1 MFLLNESN
9 NKRRKDRMCKK
20 IRILCGV
27 TLSVLLG
34 IFAGVTSAFG
44 FGFTFGEI
52 EGNLDSSFT
61 LGASFR
67 VESRDYNLIGK
78 ANQPEF
84 VNTPFKYTGKDYGY
98 KKQFGGSK
106 VPSGL
111 WSHNGDDGD
120 LNFDTGVISEQFKVT
135 TDLSLKYMD
144 YGLFVRGMFFYDL
157 YLMSESDDMR
167 VDIMDNE
174 DAKDTIGRGLDL
186 LDAFVYYNTYIG
198 ETPFSIRAGRQV
210 INWGESSY
218 IPHGI
223 SESNPIDVGKLRS
236 PGAELKEAYIP
247 VGSIWT
253 SIGFT
258 ENINLEAFYQYE
270 FERMI
275 PDAPGSYFSTND
287 FIGNGGNWIQSG
299 FQHPDLKPN
308 FDDPIHQVHGVYV
321 PSRRNSSRMVDIEA
335 VSTFTVFPF
344 QYNHVCERISDKD
357 ASNNGQFG
365 IKLSWFAEQL
375 NYTEFGFYFL
385 NYHSR
390 RPLISGF
397 VHDGIAADQ
406 LLIDGLVQNELATN
420 GNLTYD
426 EARQKVMN
434 GPVAKAMIDWDFDSK
449 VAAIR
454 QNLGTNINE
463 AYFFESGDIYGPDS
477 DFAGH
482 AREGWIHGYTE
493 YPENIKLF
501 GLSFNTVLPN
511 GMSVAGEYSY
521 RMDEPLQIDDVE
533 MIMALSTPLYDVLGD
548 LGIPYIASAGDSY
561 YSQHPDGDTYGKAL
575 PGDYI
580 IGYQRFDISQAQV
593 SFTQLFSDVFGAS
606 KMTTLAE
613 FGYVFVHDFPDQEE
627 LRFDA
632 LGTVRSGNPT
642 HVNYPKGT
650 PLYASTENGPI
661 VAGISD
667 GLDGYFSNAFN
678 IYGYVPEGVE
688 TNDFASAFSWGY
700 RLMMQLDYTNVFSG
714 INITPKFTF
723 AHDVYGNTPVPI
735 ATFMKHRKNAS
746 LNINLDYQ
754 RKYSFDFGGRMYWGA
769 GSANRMADRDYV
781 WITVKFAI

>member
-1 MFLLNESN
+1 MS
-9 NKRRKDRMCKK
+9 KK
-20 IRILCGV
+20 FRILCGI
-27 TLSVLLG
+27 TLSATLVVM
-34 IFAGVTSAFG
+34 AGVTSAFAIG
-44 FGFTFGEI
+44 FNVGEI
-52 EGNLDSSFT
+52 EGNLDSTFS

-67 VESRDYNLIGK
+67 VEDRDYNLIGK

-84 VNTPFKYTGKDYGY
+84 VNTPFKYTEKDEAY
-98 KKQFGGSK
+98 KLKFGSGD

-111 WSHNGDDGD
+111 WSNNGDDGD
-120 LNFDTGVISEQFKVT
+120 LNFDTGVISELVKVT
-135 TDLSLKYMD
+135 SDLSLKYMD
-144 YGLFVRGMFFYDL
+144 YGLFMRGMFFYDI

-198 ETPFSIRAGRQV
+198 DTPFSIRAGRQV

-253 SIGFT
+253 SIGFSET
-258 ENINLEAFYQYE
+258 INFEAFYQYE

-287 FIGNGGNWIQSG
+287 FIGDGGNWIQSG
-299 FQHPDLKPN
+299 FQHPDLKPD
-308 FDDPIHQVHGVYV
+308 FDKL
-321 PSRRNSSRMVDIEA
+321 RRQNTGIYAPTPRLGNGEVNMDAA
-335 VSTFTVFPF
+335 VKSPYQF
-344 QYNHVCERISDKD
+344 NHVCERLEDNE

-390 RPLISGF
+390 RPLISGY
-397 VHDGIAADQ
+397 VHDGIHENVVTQ
-406 LLIDGLVQNELATN
+406 GLVNAGIPPE
-420 GNLTYD
+420 NLT
-426 EARQKVMN
+426 ML
-434 GPVAKAMIDWDFDSK
+434 
-449 VAAIR
+449 
-454 QNLGTNINE
+454 NLGEKLILSSKLTELVEQGIFPTPDIVISTIHDIVLLDEQIKRAAVGTTYFGSNE
-463 AYFFESGDIYGPDS
+463 VYGDDS
-477 DFAGH
+477 DFSGH
-482 AREGWIHGYTE
+482 TRDGWIHGYTE
-493 YPENIKLF
+493 YPEDIKLI

-533 MIMALSTPLYDVLGD
+533 MIMALSTPLYDLLLQND
-548 LGIPYIASAGDSY
+548 IPYVSGSEY
-561 YSQHPDGDTYGKAL
+561 YSQHPLVNGPGSVK

-580 IGYQRFDISQAQV
+580 FGYQRFDISQAQV
-593 SFTQLFSDVFGAS
+593 SLTQLFSDVLGAS
-606 KMTTLAE
+606 KLSVLAE

-632 LGTVRSGNPT
+632 LGTVRSGNKYHIPMQ
-642 HVNYPKGT
+642 V
-650 PLYASTENGPI
+650 PLKDGSL
-661 VAGISD
+661 SD
-667 GLDGYFSNAFN
+667 GKDGYFSNAFRT
-678 IYGYVPEGVE
+678 YGYVAEGVE

-700 RLMMQLDYTNVFSG
+700 RLMAQFNYTNVFSG
-714 INITPKFTF
+714 VNVTPKFTF
-723 AHDVYGNTPVPI
+723 GHDVYGNTPVPI

-746 LNINLDYQ
+746 LNINFEYQ
-754 RKYSFDFGGRMYWGA
+754 RKYSIDIGGRMYWGA

-781 WITVKFAI
+781 WMTFKYSI

>member
-1 MFLLNESN
+1 MS
-9 NKRRKDRMCKK
+9 KK
-20 IRILCGV
+20 FRILCGI
-27 TLSVLLG
+27 TLASALA
-34 IFAGVTSAFG
+34 IIAGASSAFG
-44 FGFTFGEI
+44 FGFTYGDI
-52 EGNLDSSFT
+52 EGNLDTTFS

-67 VESRDYNLIGK
+67 VEDRDYNLIGK

-84 VNTPFKYTGKDYGY
+84 VNSPYTYTEKDEAY
-98 KKQFGGSK
+98 KLKFGSGE
-106 VPSGL
+106 VPDGL
-111 WSHNGDDGD
+111 WSMNGDDGD
-120 LNFDTGVISEQFKVT
+120 LNFDTGVISELVKVT
-135 TDLSLKYMD
+135 SDLSLKYMD

-198 ETPFSIRAGRQV
+198 DTPFSIRAGRQV

-253 SIGFT
+253 SIGFSET
-258 ENINLEAFYQYE
+258 VNFEAFYQYE

-287 FIGNGGNWIQSG
+287 FIGDGGNWIQSG
-299 FQHPDLKPN
+299 FQHPDLKPD
-308 FDDPIHQVHGVYV
+308 FDSEYHKNNGLYSTAPRDKVT
-321 PSRRNSSRMVDIEA
+321 NA
-335 VSTFTVFPF
+335 VSIVDAASIDKFPYQF
-344 QYNHVCERISDKD
+344 NHVCERIEDQD

-397 VHDGIAADQ
+397 VHDGIAEKVLDKIFLGQIISQVRAST
-406 LLIDGLVQNELATN
+406 GLD
-420 GNLTYD
+420 YD
-426 EARQKVMN
+426 TAEGVARGMQIYKSYETDTLE
-434 GPVAKAMIDWDFDSK
+434 GKAKA
-449 VAAIR
+449 A
-454 QNLGTNINE
+454 NLDP
-463 AYFFESGDIYGPDS
+463 AYFFSKNSKYGPDS

-482 AREGWIHGYTE
+482 DREGWIHGYTE
-493 YPENIKLF
+493 YPEDIKLL

-533 MIMALSTPLYDVLGD
+533 MIMALSSPLYDLLTILNV
-548 LGIPYIASAGDSY
+548 PYVANAGNDY
-561 YSQHPDGDTYGKAL
+561 YSQHPDGDTFGKAM

-593 SFTQLFSDVFGAS
+593 SFTQLFSDVLGAS
-606 KMTTLAE
+606 KMSTLAE
-613 FGYVFVHDFPDQEE
+613 FGYVYVHDFPDHDE

-642 HVNYPKGT
+642 HAIDTGV
-650 PLYASTENGPI
+650 
-661 VAGISD
+661 
-667 GLDGYFSNAFN
+667 DGYFNQAAYLT
-678 IYGYVPEGVE
+678 YGYAPEGVE

-700 RLMMQLDYTNVFSG
+700 RLMAQFDYTNVFSG
-714 INITPKFTF
+714 VNVTPKFTF
-723 AHDVYGNTPVPI
+723 GHDVYGNTPVPI

-746 LNINLDYQ
+746 LNINFDYQ
-754 RKYSFDFGGRMYWGA
+754 RKYSFDIGGRMYWGA

-781 WITVKFAI
+781 WMTFKFAI

>member
-1 MFLLNESN
+1 MS
-9 NKRRKDRMCKK
+9 KK
-20 IRILCGV
+20 FRILCGI
-27 TLSVLLG
+27 TLSATLVVM
-34 IFAGVTSAFG
+34 AGVTSAFAIG
-44 FGFTFGEI
+44 FNVGEI
-52 EGNLDSSFT
+52 EGNLDSTFS

-67 VESRDYNLIGK
+67 VEDRDYNLIGK

-84 VNTPFKYTGKDYGY
+84 VNTPFKYTEKDEAY
-98 KKQFGGSK
+98 KLKFGSGD

-111 WSHNGDDGD
+111 WSNNGDDGD
-120 LNFDTGVISEQFKVT
+120 LNFDTGVISELVKVT

-144 YGLFVRGMFFYDL
+144 YGLFMRGMFFYDI

-198 ETPFSIRAGRQV
+198 DTPFSIRAGRQV

-253 SIGFT
+253 SIGFSET
-258 ENINLEAFYQYE
+258 INFEAFYQYE

-287 FIGNGGNWIQSG
+287 FIGDGGNWIQSG

-308 FDDPIHQVHGVYV
+308 FEDPMHGVYGV
-321 PSRRNSSRMVDIEA
+321 YLPSPRTQSGLVDLNK
-335 VSTFTVFPF
+335 VSTYSFFPYQF
-344 QYNHVCERISDKD
+344 NHVCERLPDSE

-390 RPLISGF
+390 RPLISGY
-397 VHDGIAADQ
+397 VHDGVSVDQ
-406 LLIDGLVQNELATN
+406 LLIDGLVQNELKQN
-420 GNLTYD
+420 NNLTYI
-426 EARQKVMN
+426 EARKKVITGNM
-434 GPVAKAMIDWDFDSK
+434 AQSILDWDFESK
-449 VAAIR
+449 VKKVQESA
-454 QNLGTNINE
+454 NIPID
-463 AYFFESGDIYGPDS
+463 YLFETGEIYGS
-477 DFAGH
+477 ESKFAGH

-493 YPENIKLF
+493 YPEDIKLF

-533 MIMALSTPLYDVLGD
+533 MIMALSGPLYDVLGG
-548 LGIPYIASAGDSY
+548 LGIPYIANAGSDY
-561 YSQHPDGDTYGKAL
+561 YSQHPDGDT
-575 PGDYI
+575 PGEAMPGNYI

-593 SFTQLFSDVFGAS
+593 SFTQLFSDVLGAS
-606 KMTTLAE
+606 KLSVLAE

-632 LGTVRSGNPT
+632 LGTVRSGNQT
-642 HVNYPKGT
+642 HVNPAGMPVYVPGM
-650 PLYASTENGPI
+650 ADPI
-661 VAGISD
+661 DHSD
-667 GLDGYFSNAFN
+667 GIDGYFSNTFEY
-678 IYGYVPEGVE
+678 YGYVPEGVE

-700 RLMMQLDYTNVFSG
+700 RLMAQLDYTNVFSG
-714 INITPKFTF
+714 VNVTPKFTF
-723 AHDVYGNTPVPI
+723 GHDVYGNTPVPI

-746 LNINLDYQ
+746 LNINFDYQ
-754 RKYSFDFGGRMYWGA
+754 RKYSIDIGGRMYWGA

-781 WITVKFAI
+781 WMTFKYSI

>member
-1 MFLLNESN
+1 MS
-9 NKRRKDRMCKK
+9 KK
-20 IRILCGV
+20 FRVLCGI
-27 TLSVLLG
+27 TLATALSIIVG
-34 IFAGVTSAFG
+34 ASSAFG
-44 FGFTFGEI
+44 ISFTFGEI
-52 EGNLDSSFT
+52 EGNLDSTFSV
-61 LGASFR
+61 GASFR
-67 VESRDYNLIGK
+67 VEDRDYNLIGK

-84 VNTPFKYTGKDYGY
+84 VNTPYEYTEKDEAY
-98 KKQFGGSK
+98 KLKFGSGE
-106 VPSGL
+106 VPDGL
-111 WSHNGDDGD
+111 WSMNGDDGD
-120 LNFDTGVISEQFKVT
+120 LNFDTGVISELVKVT

-144 YGLFVRGMFFYDL
+144 YGFFMRGMFFYDI

-186 LDAFVYYNTYIG
+186 LDAFFYYNTYIG
-198 ETPFSIRAGRQV
+198 DTPFSIRAGRQV

-236 PGAELKEAYIP
+236 PGAELKEAYLP

-253 SIGFT
+253 SIGFSET
-258 ENINLEAFYQYE
+258 INFEAFYQYE

-287 FIGNGGNWIQSG
+287 FIGDGGNWIQSG
-299 FQHPDLKPN
+299 FQHPDLKPD
-308 FDDPIHQVHGVYV
+308 FDSEYHKNNGLYSTAPRDKVT
-321 PSRRNSSRMVDIEA
+321 NA
-335 VSTFTVFPF
+335 VSIVDAASIDKFPYQF
-344 QYNHVCERISDKD
+344 NHVCERIEDQD

-397 VHDGIAADQ
+397 VHDGIAEEVLDKIFLGQIISQVRAST
-406 LLIDGLVQNELATN
+406 GLD
-420 GNLTYD
+420 YD
-426 EARQKVMN
+426 TAEGIARGMASYKSYETETLE
-434 GPVAKAMIDWDFDSK
+434 GKAKA
-449 VAAIR
+449 A
-454 QNLGTNINE
+454 NLDP
-463 AYFFESGDIYGPDS
+463 AYFFSKNSKYGPDS

-482 AREGWIHGYTE
+482 DREGWIHGYTE
-493 YPENIKLF
+493 YPEDIKLL

-533 MIMALSTPLYDVLGD
+533 MIMALSSPLYDLLTILEV
-548 LGIPYIASAGDSY
+548 PYVKNAGNDY
-561 YSQHPDGDTYGKAL
+561 YSQHPDGDTFGKAM

-580 IGYQRFDISQAQV
+580 IGYKRFDISQAQV
-593 SFTQLFSDVFGAS
+593 SLTQLFSDVLGAS
-606 KMTTLAE
+606 KLSVLAE
-613 FGYVFVHDFPDQEE
+613 FGYVFVHDFPEQDE

-642 HVNYPKGT
+642 HAIDTGV
-650 PLYASTENGPI
+650 
-661 VAGISD
+661 
-667 GLDGYFSNAFN
+667 DGYFNQAAYLR
-678 IYGYVPEGVE
+678 YGYAPEGVE

-700 RLMMQLDYTNVFSG
+700 RLMAQFNYTNVFSG
-714 INITPKFTF
+714 VNVTPKFTF
-723 AHDVYGNTPVPI
+723 GHDVYGNTPVPI

-746 LNINLDYQ
+746 LNINFDYQ
-754 RKYSFDFGGRMYWGA
+754 RKYSFDIGGRMYWGA

-781 WITVKFAI
+781 WITFKYSI

>member
-1 MFLLNESN
+1 MS
-9 NKRRKDRMCKK
+9 KRFKG
-20 IRILCGV
+20 LCGI
-27 TLSVLLG
+27 TLSLTLAILVG
-34 IFAGVTSAFG
+34 TSSVFAFQ
-44 FGFTFGEI
+44 FNFGEI
-52 EGNLDSSFT
+52 EGNFDTSFS

-67 VESRDYNLIGK
+67 IEDRDYNLIGK
-78 ANQPEF
+78 PNQPEF
-84 VNTPFKYTGKDYGY
+84 VNTPYKYTNKDEAY
-98 KKQFGGSK
+98 KLQFGSSK

-111 WSHNGDDGD
+111 WSNNGDDGD
-120 LNFDTGVISEQFKVT
+120 LNFDTGVISEQVKLT
-135 TDLSLKYMD
+135 SDLSLKYMD
-144 YGLFVRGMFFYDL
+144 YGLFMRGMFFYDI

-198 ETPFSIRAGRQV
+198 NTPFSIRAGRQV

-253 SIGFT
+253 SIGFSET
-258 ENINLEAFYQYE
+258 VNMEAFYQYE

-308 FDDPIHQVHGVYV
+308 FDDPIHDVNGVYV
-321 PSRRNSSRMVDIEA
+321 PSRRTDVGFVNIDA
-335 VSTFTVFPF
+335 VSTYSTFPF
-344 QYNHVCERISDKD
+344 QFNHVCERMEDKD

-365 IKLSWFAEQL
+365 LKVSWFAEQF

-406 LLIDGLVQNELATN
+406 ILIDAMVAEKLKTS
-420 GNLTYD
+420 NLTYHQMRELVIKSD
-426 EARQKVMN
+426 A
-434 GPVAKAMIDWDFDSK
+434 AKAILSYSFDQK
-449 VAAIR
+449 VAAI
-454 QNLGTNINE
+454 NNTLGKE
-463 AYFFESGDIYGPDS
+463 FDKSYFFENGDIYGSES

-482 AREGWIHGYTE
+482 ARKGWIHGYTE
-493 YPENIKLF
+493 YPEDIKLL

-533 MIMALSTPLYDVLGD
+533 MIMALSGPLYDVLGG
-548 LGIPYIASAGDSY
+548 LGIPYIANAGADY
-561 YSQHPDGDTYGKAL
+561 YSQHPDADTPGEAA

-613 FGYVFVHDFPDQEE
+613 FGYVYVHDFPDQEE

-642 HVNYPKGT
+642 HVNYPEGT
-650 PLYASTENGPI
+650 PLYAPGTDMQ
-661 VAGISD
+661 VGISD
-667 GLDGYFSNAFN
+667 GLDGYFSNAFE
-678 IYGYVPEGVE
+678 IFGYVPEGME
-688 TNDFASAFSWGY
+688 TNDFATAFSWGY

-723 AHDVYGNTPVPI
+723 GHDVYGNTPVPI

-754 RKYSFDFGGRMYWGA
+754 RKYSFDIGGRMYWGA

-781 WITVKFAI
+781 WLTLKFAI